1 MKSIAV
7 EAKKTFT
14 HGFVLNEA
22 DLRRFLDL
30 FDTQLQ
36 KLALD
41 EPLTCTYSVKFKNG
55 VLAETPDIDQVLEQE
70 NSGSGKIVRLGIKYR
85 HSKEDSPIAA
95 NLDFV
100 NSDEDDEPGAISIR
114 YSLRA
119 EDRDWVFVT
128 GSLLSER
135 IEKIKRFAPN
145 QLGGQ
150 GGARSVYRLLVPL
163 GLVVVMLGFL
173 FAMLSAIGNV
183 AKKQTEGT
191 QLSEI
196 LQKGVDDGSLK
207 DPVAV
212 LIQIQKHQE
221 SRRKELDFSSI
232 MSESFL
238 VIGVVVAALPLAL
251 LLLAV
256 VFIIRYYPIYNFVWG
271 DYVQEFQRRES
282 ARKFWFVVI
291 GVGIV
296 VSCIGGLIAN
306 RINFF

>member
-100 NSDEDDEPGAISIR
+100 NSDEDDKPGAISIR
-114 YSLRA
+114 YSLH
-119 EDRDWVFVT
+119 
-128 GSLLSER
+128 
-135 IEKIKRFAPN
+135 
-145 QLGGQ
+145 
-150 GGARSVYRLLVPL
+150 
-163 GLVVVMLGFL
+163 
-173 FAMLSAIGNV
+173 AI
-183 AKKQTEGT
+183 
-191 QLSEI
+191 S
-196 LQKGVDDGSLK
+196 
-207 DPVAV
+207 
-212 LIQIQKHQE
+212 
-221 SRRKELDFSSI
+221 
-232 MSESFL
+232 
-238 VIGVVVAALPLAL
+238 
-251 LLLAV
+251 
-256 VFIIRYYPIYNFVWG
+256 
-271 DYVQEFQRRES
+271 
-282 ARKFWFVVI
+282 
-291 GVGIV
+291 
-296 VSCIGGLIAN
+296 
-306 RINFF
+306 